1 MTDTAGLAPD
11 FRALFEA
18 VPTPFLVLRPDERFT
33 IVAVSDSYLRATL
46 TTREGLLG
54 RGLFDAFPDNPDD
67 PDATGVRN
75 LRASLGRV
83 LATRAP
89 DRMPIQKYDI
99 PRPGGGFE
107 ERHWSPLNTPVLSP
121 EGEVAHILHH
131 VEDVTEVVR
140 LRREGFEQKHVEAGL
155 RASGEWFSTTLNSIG
170 DAVIATDFAG
180 RVVFMNAVAEQLTGW
195 TVAQAS
201 GRPLDAV
208 FVILDEA
215 TRGPVPSPVDT
226 VLATGKIQGLA
237 NHTVLVAKDGAERI
251 IEDSAAPILGNDGR
265 ITGVVLVFHDASEKR
280 RAEQALGRSEERY
293 RTLFTSIDEGYCV
306 IEMLYDD
313 DRPADYRFLEV
324 NPAFEKHT
332 GLRDATGKR
341 MRELAPGHEAH
352 WFETYGRVAETGEPT
367 RFENEAKALGGRW
380 FDVYAFRLGEP
391 EGRKVAVLFTDIT
404 ERKRPERTLRHRV
417 EDLAE
422 ADRRKDEFLA
432 MLAHE
437 LRNPLAAIGNAVQLS
452 TRSGLQEHIEWS
464 MEVIARQ
471 MRHLTR
477 LIDDLLD
484 VSRINRGKIELRREV
499 ARPDPR
505 SSTVPPPRSRPLIE
519 ERKHT
524 LEVAIDRGEPL
535 GRRRPDPARAGGGE
549 PPEQRGQ
556 VQRGRRAHPPLGP
569 RRRGRGRHLGP
580 GPGHRHPAREAAAD
594 VRAVRPGGP
603 LARPDRGRPG
613 HRADGRQEARR
624 DARRERRGR
633 RARGPARG
641 ASSRSGSRGP
651 RGPPPRQPAKAAPTG
666 GEARPSRILV
676 VDDNVDTARGHG
688 QAPEA
693 PRPRGGGRPR
703 RPRGHRGGAGGT
715 GRSSCSSTSACPA
728 WTATRSPP
736 GSGGRSAAGTPS
748 SSPSRATARTRTAA
762 ARRRRASTTTSSSR
776 STTTPCSRSSRPG
789 ESARRPSRPSRS
801 RRTSSSAPAFGPWS
815 VEPDLSYL
823 ASSCP
828 SDDDSSR

>member
-1 MTDTAGLAPD
+1 M
-11 FRALFEA
+11 
-18 VPTPFLVLRPDERFT
+18 
-33 IVAVSDSYLRATL
+33 
-46 TTREGLLG
+46 
-54 RGLFDAFPDNPDD
+54 
-67 PDATGVRN
+67 RN

-99 PRPGGGFE
+99 AGPGGGFE
-107 ERHWSPLNTPVLSP
+107 ERHWSPLNSPVLSP

-208 FVILDEA
+208 FVILNEA
-215 TRGPVPSPVDT
+215 TRAPVPNPVDT

-265 ITGVVLVFHDASEKR
+265 ITGVVLVFHDASQKR
-280 RAEQALGRSEERY
+280 RAERALVRSEEQY
-293 RTLFTSIDEGYCV
+293 RALFTSIDEGYCV

-313 DRPADYRFLEV
+313 DRPVDYRFLEV
-324 NPAFEKHT
+324 NPAFEEHT

-341 MRELAPGHEAH
+341 VRELAPGHEAH

-367 RFENEAKALGGRW
+367 RFENEAKAMGGRW

-391 EGRKVAVLFTDIT
+391 EERKVAVLFTDIT
-404 ERKRPERTLRHRV
+404 ERKRLERTLRHRV

-437 LRNPLAAIGNAVQLS
+437 LRNPLSAIGNAVTLS

-464 MEVIARQ
+464 MEVITRQ

-499 ARPDPR
+499 LDLTPILEGAAA
-505 SSTVPPPRSRPLIE
+505 TAGPLID

-524 LEVAIDRGEPL
+524 LQVAMDRGDL
-535 GRRRPDPARAGGGE
+535 WADVDPTRLEQVVVNLLNNAAKYSEDGGNILLWARHEGDEVVISVRDRGIGI
-549 PPEQRGQ
+549 PPEKLTQMFELFAQGDRSLARSEG
-556 VQRGRRAHPPLGP
+556 GLGI
-569 RRRGRGRHLGP
+569 GLTVVKKLVEMHGGTVEATSQGP
-580 GPGHRHPAREAAAD
+580 GKGSEFT
-594 VRAVRPGGP
+594 VRLPRA
-603 LARPDRGRPG
+603 ARP
-613 HRADGRQEARR
+613 AA
-624 DARRERRGR
+624 
-633 RARGPARG
+633 PA
-641 ASSRSGSRGP
+641 
-651 RGPPPRQPAKAAPTG
+651 PAKAAPTG
-666 GEARPSRILV
+666 GEAKPSRILV
-676 VDDNVDTARGHG
+676 VDDNVDTARGMARLLKLLGHEVAVAHDG
-688 QAPEA
+688 PEGIEA
-693 PRPRGGGRPR
+693 ARRHRPDFVLLDIGLPGMDGYEVASRLRREECGKDAVIIAISGYGREEDR
-703 RPRGHRGGAGGT
+703 RRSKGAGIDHHLIKPLDQDALLSLLSAGAGG
-715 GRSSCSSTSACPA
+715 R
-728 WTATRSPP
+728 
-736 GSGGRSAAGTPS
+736 
-748 SSPSRATARTRTAA
+748 
-762 ARRRRASTTTSSSR
+762 
-776 STTTPCSRSSRPG
+776 
-789 ESARRPSRPSRS
+789 
-801 RRTSSSAPAFGPWS
+801 
-815 VEPDLSYL
+815 
-823 ASSCP
+823 
-828 SDDDSSR
+828 